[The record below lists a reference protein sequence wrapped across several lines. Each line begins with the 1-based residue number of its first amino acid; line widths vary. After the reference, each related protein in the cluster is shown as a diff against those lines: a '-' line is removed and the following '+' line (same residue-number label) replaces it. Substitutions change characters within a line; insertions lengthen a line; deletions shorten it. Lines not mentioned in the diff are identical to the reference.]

1 MNLSNRVIAVVA
13 GDEREQEIARQ
24 AVKTGAEVRAFGFPW
39 PEAGIDGVSRVA
51 SLQEALKGADY
62 ALFPIPG
69 IAPDGSLFAP
79 EHDSLIIPD
88 GEALSGLNPGA
99 HIILGWAD
107 EKLKSAAES
116 SGVTLC
122 EYEHDRELMLL
133 RAPSVVE
140 GALELAIRHT
150 DVSLHRASIAV
161 IGYGNIG
168 RVLTRTLVQL
178 GGRVTVFARNPE
190 QRADAQ
196 AVGADSSPLG
206 GLAEYAPRLDM
217 IFSTVPSP
225 VVSEEV
231 LDRLPPDTF
240 LMDLAAPP
248 GGIDQTA
255 AKNRGHRF
263 VWARGMGRRAPIT
276 VGRSQWVGISQRIEK
291 VEESR

>member
-39 PEAGIDGVSRVA
+39 PEAGIDGVSRVG

-88 GEALSGLNPGA
+88 SEALSGMNPGA

-196 AVGADSSPLG
+196 AVGADSSPLD

-231 LDRLPPDTF
+231 LDRLPPHSF

-291 VEESR
+291 VEQSR